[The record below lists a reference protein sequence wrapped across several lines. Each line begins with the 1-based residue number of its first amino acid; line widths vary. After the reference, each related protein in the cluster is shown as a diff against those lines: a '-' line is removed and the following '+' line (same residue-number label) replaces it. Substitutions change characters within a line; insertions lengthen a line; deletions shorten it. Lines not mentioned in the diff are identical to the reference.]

1 MKKVTKAL
9 LLTLCALAL
18 VAGTI
23 LGTLAYLTDR
33 SSVENT
39 FTVGNVDIKVDETDV
54 DEDGKPIE
62 DADRVE
68 ENDYHLIPGQSYV
81 KDPTMTVIKGS
92 EESYVRMMVTITHY
106 NQLKAIFG
114 DNFLPENFASGWD
127 RETWPCVG
135 ITDNGDNSVTYEFRY
150 HTTVDASNAEEDIVL
165 EPLFTAI
172 NVPGALTGEEM
183 ATIADMKIIVEGHA
197 IQAATFEADTE
208 NNLTAEDVAW
218 AAFEQQY
225 NS

>member
-62 DADRVE
+62 GADRVE

-114 DNFLPENFASGWD
+114 DDFLPENFASGWN
-127 RETWPCVG
+127 REIWPCVG

-150 HTTVDASNAEEDIVL
+150 HITVDASNAEEDMVL

-172 NVPGALTGEEM
+172 NVPGALTGEAM

>member
-114 DNFLPENFASGWD
+114 DDFLPENFASGWN
-127 RETWPCVG
+127 REIWPCVG

-150 HTTVDASNAEEDIVL
+150 RTTVDASNAEEAMVL